1 MKPQYK
7 NKICLASNPTQHQ
20 IHPSV
25 PSTLLEHL
33 YPSSST
39 SQHLLTEN
47 SSSILPNSSSL
58 SIPTMTNPVNNN
70 SIRLPPPRY
79 KSPTSN
85 VEYSHSTLPSI
96 NDSSLS
102 SQQSKPNNNNL
113 STGFDREFSRLL
125 YGKDTR
131 KTRHQKQKRK
141 AFSDPVK

>member
-1 MKPQYK
+1 MKPQFK
-7 NKICLASNPTQHQ
+7 NKIYLASNPAQHQ

-25 PSTLLEHL
+25 PSEYP

-47 SSSILPNSSSL
+47 SSNILPNSSSL

-70 SIRLPPPRY
+70 SIRFPPPRY

-102 SQQSKPNNNNL
+102 SQQSKPNNNNNNL

-125 YGKDTR
+125 YGRDTR
-131 KTRHQKQKRK
+131 KIRHQKQKRK